1 MEKVKVVSMNKG
13 EVYITEPDL
22 RISWFWPKKGA
33 VVPVR
38 MEDLQQALYRPGVE
52 AMFTQGILYI
62 EDMQAKIELG
72 LEEEGTEKPTNIV
85 PLTDK
90 DKEALLK
97 FKPMAEFKAALKQ
110 YSIDQIQEIFMYA
123 VDNEIVDFHKSEYIK
138 QNYGFDIATAVKNKV
153 SAEED

>member
-1 MEKVKVVSMNKG
+1 MDKVKVVSMNKG

-22 RISWFWPKKGA
+22 RISWFWPRKNS
-33 VVPVR
+33 VVTVR

-62 EDMQAKIELG
+62 EDMKAKIELG
-72 LEEEGTEKPTNIV
+72 LEEEGTEEPTNII

-97 FKPMAEFKAALKQ
+97 FKPLAEFKAALKQ
-110 YSIDQIQEIFMYA
+110 YSNDQIQELFMYA
-123 VDNEIVDFHKSEYIK
+123 VDNEIVDYHKSEYIK
-138 QNYGFDIATAVKNKV
+138 KTYGFDIAAAVKNKV

>member
-1 MEKVKVVSMNKG
+1 
-13 EVYITEPDL
+13 
-22 RISWFWPKKGA
+22 
-33 VVPVR
+33 
-38 MEDLQQALYRPGVE
+38 
-52 AMFTQGILYI
+52 MFTQGILYI

-123 VDNEIVDFHKSEYIK
+123 IDNEIVDFHKSEYIK